1 MFSIYVDGELLYRPD
16 GDIDCA
22 ATDPVLKLEMGK
34 SGSLTFGLPVTN
46 ALYGRL
52 QKLVSIVQVFY
63 DEQEVFE
70 GRVLSLTRDFNNTL
84 QVECEGELSY
94 LVDSVQR
101 NDAFTGKTTELLAE
115 IIARHNEMVEPFK
128 QFKMGKVT
136 VEERDITIAGQSD
149 KTTDDEGNFD
159 YRQIEINSTTSEWR
173 DTLDYIE
180 TCLINYCGGYL
191 RARRDVA
198 GNLYLDWIANYY
210 DQTTQTIEFGVNM
223 LDLDEEDDVN
233 DIFTILIPLGTN
245 NLTIEEVNDGSPMLV
260 DEERVAKYGRIIKT
274 KTFDSVSKPET
285 LKENG
290 ERYLR
295 ENGFPK
301 VTLAINAV
309 DLHQYDKNVEMIR
322 LGDRVHVLSAPHSIG
337 DYLICTEIE
346 YDLAD
351 PANTEYTFGHPT
363 QSLTQRWRK
372 DAQKSGGGGGGGAAE
387 AASEEAQRKI
397 YDAWINVDS
406 EAGHVTLGALADKAD
421 RTEKTLTGMKEY
433 LNMKVGIDVD
443 AKDPEAGVDIN
454 IYTMRSVLDEHD
466 KTLLEQGTYIK
477 QINDDTKSAIEQT
490 TAYVDRVN
498 ADVANHYTEFIQ
510 KSSDIESSLTLKASS
525 DEVHAVVTKTEEL
538 GKEVANKADTQ
549 WVTTQTKLLD
559 EEVAKKATKEE
570 VVDLDAKVASLEVSV
585 SDNESKITAQADTI
599 TLKANKTYVDS
610 QITEVK
616 KLIADE
622 IEARKADLDWVNSIR
637 VNSAT
642 MSVAVLDVRNSSSL
656 GAASAVT
663 LAVNNGLSAGTMIT
677 APAIAA
683 SMTMRVG
690 GKNVATEDWVNEQI
704 AAITI
709 PDISGDISVDSITAG
724 SGSFSSLTLGE
735 NTLAR
740 KSHTAITGIT
750 GIAIKTTTATL
761 RYTNANGDVASQKI
775 VTGVTI
781 DQTGL
786 TKSTIYYYG

>member
-223 LDLDEEDDVN
+223 LDLEEDDDVN

-290 ERYLR
+290 ERYLH

-301 VTLAINAV
+301 VTLTINAV

-351 PANTEYTFGHPT
+351 PANTEYTFGQPT

-490 TAYVDRVN
+490 TAYVDQVN
-498 ADVANHYTEFIQ
+498 AAVANHYTEFIQ

-525 DEVHAVVTKTEEL
+525 DEVHAVVTKTEEF
-538 GKEVANKADTQ
+538 GK
-549 WVTTQTKLLD
+549 
-559 EEVAKKATKEE
+559 E

-642 MSVAVLDVRNSSSL
+642 MSVAVLNVRNSSSL

-724 SGSFSSLTLGE
+724 SGSFSSLTLGK

-740 KSHTAITGIT
+740 KSHTAITGIK
-750 GIAIKTTTATL
+750 GIAIKTTTAIL
-761 RYTNANGDVASQKI
+761 RYTNANGVVASQKI

-781 DQTGL
+781 NQTGL
-786 TKSTIYYYG
+786 TRSTIYYYG

>member
-198 GNLYLDWIANYY
+198 GSLYLDWIANYY

-223 LDLDEEDDVN
+223 LDLEEEDDVN

-301 VTLAINAV
+301 VTLTINAV

-351 PANTEYTFGHPT
+351 PANTEYTFGQPT

-397 YDAWINVDS
+397 YDAWINVDAG
-406 EAGHVTLGALADKAD
+406 AGHVTLGALADKAD

-498 ADVANHYTEFIQ
+498 ADVANHYTEFLQ
-510 KSSDIESSLTLKASS
+510 KSSDMESSLALKASS

-549 WVTTQTKLLD
+549 WVTIQTKRLD
-559 EEVAKKATKEE
+559 EEDAKKATKEE
-570 VVDLDAKVASLEVSV
+570 VVDLDAKVASLEISV
-585 SDNESKITAQADTI
+585 SDNESKIAAQADTI

-616 KLIADE
+616 KIIADE
-622 IEARKADLDWVNSIR
+622 IEATKANVDWLNSLSI
-637 VNSAT
+637 
-642 MSVAVLDVRNSSSL
+642 SVAFLTVRGGVDVTNSVNASSVHASETVSGNMVTANAI
-656 GAASAVT
+656 GA
-663 LAVNNGLSAGTMIT
+663 NLSIK
-677 APAIAA
+677 
-683 SMTMRVG
+683 VG
-690 GKNVATEDWVNEQI
+690 GKDVATQDWVNEQI

-735 NTLAR
+735 NTLTR
-740 KSHTAITGIT
+740 KSHTAITGIK

>member
-198 GNLYLDWIANYY
+198 GSLYLDWIANYY

-223 LDLDEEDDVN
+223 LDLEEEDDVN

-301 VTLAINAV
+301 VTLTINAV

-351 PANTEYTFGHPT
+351 PANTEYTFGQPT

-397 YDAWINVDS
+397 YDAWINVDAG
-406 EAGHVTLGALADKAD
+406 AGHVTLGALADKAD

-498 ADVANHYTEFIQ
+498 ADVANHYTEFLQ
-510 KSSDIESSLTLKASS
+510 KSSGMESSLTLKASS

-549 WVTTQTKLLD
+549 WVTIQTKRLD
-559 EEVAKKATKEE
+559 EEDAKKATKEE
-570 VVDLDAKVASLEVSV
+570 VVDLDAKVASLEISV
-585 SDNESKITAQADTI
+585 SDNESKIAAQADTI

-616 KLIADE
+616 KIIADE
-622 IEARKADLDWVNSIR
+622 IEATKANVDWLNSLSI
-637 VNSAT
+637 
-642 MSVAVLDVRNSSSL
+642 SVAFLTVRGGVDVTNSVNASSVHASETVSGNMVTANAI
-656 GAASAVT
+656 GA
-663 LAVNNGLSAGTMIT
+663 NLSIK
-677 APAIAA
+677 
-683 SMTMRVG
+683 VG
-690 GKNVATEDWVNEQI
+690 GKDVATQDWVNEQI

-735 NTLAR
+735 NTLTR
-740 KSHTAITGIT
+740 KSHTAITGIK

>member
-223 LDLDEEDDVN
+223 LDLEEEDDVN

-301 VTLAINAV
+301 VTLTINAV

-351 PANTEYTFGHPT
+351 PANTEYTFGQPT

-397 YDAWINVDS
+397 YDAWINVDP

-490 TAYVDRVN
+490 TAYVDQVN
-498 ADVANHYTEFIQ
+498 AAVANHYTEFIQ

-570 VVDLDAKVASLEVSV
+570 VVDLDAKVASLEISV

-616 KLIADE
+616 KIIADE
-622 IEARKADLDWVNSIR
+622 IEATKANVDWLNSLSI
-637 VNSAT
+637 
-642 MSVAVLDVRNSSSL
+642 SVAFLTVRGGVDVTNSVNASSVHASETVSGNMVTANAI
-656 GAASAVT
+656 GA
-663 LAVNNGLSAGTMIT
+663 NLSIK
-677 APAIAA
+677 
-683 SMTMRVG
+683 VG
-690 GKNVATEDWVNEQI
+690 GKDVATQDWVNEQI

-709 PDISGDISVDSITAG
+709 PDISGDISVDSITAA
-724 SGSFSSLTLGE
+724 SGSFSSLTLGK
-735 NTLAR
+735 NTLTR
-740 KSHTAITGIT
+740 KSHTAITGIK

-786 TKSTIYYYG
+786 TKSTIYYYS

>member
-198 GNLYLDWIANYY
+198 GSLYLDWIANYY

-223 LDLDEEDDVN
+223 LDLEEEDDVN

-301 VTLAINAV
+301 VTLTINAV

-351 PANTEYTFGHPT
+351 PANTEYTFGQPT

-397 YDAWINVDS
+397 YDAWINVDAG
-406 EAGHVTLGALADKAD
+406 AGHVTLGALADKAD

-498 ADVANHYTEFIQ
+498 ADVANHYTEFLQ
-510 KSSDIESSLTLKASS
+510 KSSDMESSLTLKASS

-549 WVTTQTKLLD
+549 WVTIQTKRLD
-559 EEVAKKATKEE
+559 EEDAKKATKEE
-570 VVDLDAKVASLEVSV
+570 VVDLDAKVASLEISV
-585 SDNESKITAQADTI
+585 SDNESKIAAQADTI

-616 KLIADE
+616 KIIADE
-622 IEARKADLDWVNSIR
+622 IEATKANVDWLNSLSI
-637 VNSAT
+637 
-642 MSVAVLDVRNSSSL
+642 SVAFLTVRGGVDVTNSVNASSVHASETVSGNMVTANAI
-656 GAASAVT
+656 GA
-663 LAVNNGLSAGTMIT
+663 NLSIK
-677 APAIAA
+677 
-683 SMTMRVG
+683 VG
-690 GKNVATEDWVNEQI
+690 GKDVATQDWVNEQI

-735 NTLAR
+735 NTLTR
-740 KSHTAITGIT
+740 KSHTAITGIK

-781 DQTGL
+781 DQRGL

>member
-198 GNLYLDWIANYY
+198 GSLYLDWIANYY

-223 LDLDEEDDVN
+223 LDLEEEDDVN

-301 VTLAINAV
+301 VTLTINAV

-351 PANTEYTFGHPT
+351 PANTEYTFGQPT

-397 YDAWINVDS
+397 YDAWINVDAG
-406 EAGHVTLGALADKAD
+406 AGHVTLGALADKAD

-498 ADVANHYTEFIQ
+498 ADVANHYTEFLQ
-510 KSSDIESSLTLKASS
+510 KSSDMESSLTLKASS

-549 WVTTQTKLLD
+549 WVTIQTKRLD
-559 EEVAKKATKEE
+559 EEDAKKATKEE
-570 VVDLDAKVASLEVSV
+570 VVDLDAKVASLEISV
-585 SDNESKITAQADTI
+585 SDNESKIAAQADTI

-616 KLIADE
+616 KIIADE
-622 IEARKADLDWVNSIR
+622 IEATKANVDWLNSLSI
-637 VNSAT
+637 
-642 MSVAVLDVRNSSSL
+642 SVAFLTVRGGVDVTNSVNASSVHASETVSGNMVTANAI
-656 GAASAVT
+656 GA
-663 LAVNNGLSAGTMIT
+663 NLSIK
-677 APAIAA
+677 
-683 SMTMRVG
+683 VG
-690 GKNVATEDWVNEQI
+690 GKDVATQDWVNEQI

-735 NTLAR
+735 NTLTR
-740 KSHTAITGIT
+740 KSHTAITGIK

-775 VTGVTI
+775 VTGVII
-781 DQTGL
+781 DQRGL

>member
-223 LDLDEEDDVN
+223 LDLEEEDDVN

-301 VTLAINAV
+301 VTLTINAV

-351 PANTEYTFGHPT
+351 PVNTEYTFGQPT

-397 YDAWINVDS
+397 YDAWINVDP

-490 TAYVDRVN
+490 TAYVDQVN
-498 ADVANHYTEFIQ
+498 AAVANHYTEFIQ

-570 VVDLDAKVASLEVSV
+570 VVDLDAKVASLEISV

-616 KLIADE
+616 KIIADE
-622 IEARKADLDWVNSIR
+622 IEATKANVDWLNSLSI
-637 VNSAT
+637 
-642 MSVAVLDVRNSSSL
+642 SVAFLTVRGGVDVTNSVNASSVHASETVSGNMVTANAI
-656 GAASAVT
+656 GA
-663 LAVNNGLSAGTMIT
+663 NLSIK
-677 APAIAA
+677 
-683 SMTMRVG
+683 VG
-690 GKNVATEDWVNEQI
+690 GKDVATQDWVNEQI

-709 PDISGDISVDSITAG
+709 PDISGDISVDSITAA
-724 SGSFSSLTLGE
+724 SGSFSSLTLGK
-735 NTLAR
+735 NTLTR
-740 KSHTAITGIT
+740 KSHTAITGIK

-786 TKSTIYYYG
+786 TKSTIYYYS

>member
-198 GNLYLDWIANYY
+198 GSLYLDWIANYY

-223 LDLDEEDDVN
+223 LDLEEEDDVN

-301 VTLAINAV
+301 VTLTINAV

-351 PANTEYTFGHPT
+351 PANTEYTFGQPT

-397 YDAWINVDS
+397 YDAWINVDAG
-406 EAGHVTLGALADKAD
+406 AGHVTLGALADKAD

-498 ADVANHYTEFIQ
+498 ADVANHYTEFLQ
-510 KSSDIESSLTLKASS
+510 KSSDMESSLTLKASS

-549 WVTTQTKLLD
+549 WVTIQTKRLD
-559 EEVAKKATKEE
+559 EEDAKKATKEE
-570 VVDLDAKVASLEVSV
+570 VVDLDAKVASLEISV
-585 SDNESKITAQADTI
+585 SDNESKIAAQADTI

-616 KLIADE
+616 KIIADE
-622 IEARKADLDWVNSIR
+622 IEATKANVDWLNSLSI
-637 VNSAT
+637 
-642 MSVAVLDVRNSSSL
+642 SVAFLTVRGGVDVTNSVNASSVHASETVSGNMVTANAI
-656 GAASAVT
+656 GA
-663 LAVNNGLSAGTMIT
+663 NLSIK
-677 APAIAA
+677 
-683 SMTMRVG
+683 VG
-690 GKNVATEDWVNEQI
+690 GKDVATQDWVNEQI

-724 SGSFSSLTLGE
+724 SGSFSSLTLGK
-735 NTLAR
+735 NTLTR
-740 KSHTAITGIT
+740 KSHTAITGIK

-761 RYTNANGDVASQKI
+761 RYTNANGDAASQKI

>member
-22 ATDPVLKLEMGK
+22 ATDPVLRLEMGK

-63 DEQEVFE
+63 DEQEIFE
-70 GRVLSLTRDFNNTL
+70 GRVLTLTRDFDNTL

-115 IIARHNEMVEPFK
+115 IISRHNEMVEPFK

-136 VEERDITIAGQSD
+136 VEERDITITGQSD

-159 YRQIEINSTTSEWR
+159 YRQIEINSTTNEWR

-191 RARRDVA
+191 RARRDAA
-198 GNLYLDWIANYY
+198 GDLYLDWIADYY

-223 LDLDEEDDVN
+223 LDLKEEDDVN

-260 DEERVAKYGRIIKT
+260 DEERVAKYGRIVKT

-309 DLHQYDKNVEMIR
+309 DLHQCDKNVEMIR
-322 LGDRVHVLSAPHSIG
+322 LGDRVRVLSVPHSIG
-337 DYLICTEIE
+337 DYLVCTEIE

-351 PANTEYTFGHPT
+351 PANTEYTFGQPT

-372 DAQKSGGGGGGGAAE
+372 DAQKSGGGGGGAAE

-397 YDAWINVDS
+397 YDAWINVDAD
-406 EAGHVTLGALADKAD
+406 AGHVTLGALADKAD

-490 TAYVDRVN
+490 TAYVDQVN
-498 ADVANHYTEFIQ
+498 AAVANHYTEFIQ
-510 KSSDIESSLTLKASS
+510 KSSELESNITLKASS
-525 DEVHAVVTKTEEL
+525 DEVHTVVTRVETAEKTLEE
-538 GKEVANKADTQ
+538 KADAKDLNFAVQKIT
-549 WVTTQTKLLD
+549 VLD
-559 EEVAKKATKEE
+559 EEMDTKATKEE
-570 VVDLDAKVASLEVSV
+570 VVDLDAKVASLEISV

-622 IEARKADLDWVNSIR
+622 IDARKADLDWVNSIR

-642 MSVAVLDVRNSSSL
+642 MSVAILEVRNSSSL
-656 GAASAVT
+656 GAASAKSMNVKT
-663 LAVNNGLSAGTMIT
+663 VLSANDISASTMS
-677 APAIAA
+677 IAGQ
-683 SMTMRVG
+683 S
-690 GKNVATEDWVNEQI
+690 VATKSWVNEQI

-709 PDISGDISVDSITAG
+709 PDISGDISVDSITAD
-724 SGSFSSLTLGE
+724 SGSFSSLTLGK
-735 NTLAR
+735 NTLTR
-740 KSHTAITGIT
+740 KSHTAITGIKGVALKVT
-750 GIAIKTTTATL
+750 KKTITYATVSGL
-761 RYTNANGDVASQKI
+761 AESVAV
-775 VTGVTI
+775 VTGVSI

-786 TKSTIYYYG
+786 TKSTINYYG

>member
-223 LDLDEEDDVN
+223 LDLEEEDDVN

-260 DEERVAKYGRIIKT
+260 DEERVAKYGRIVKT

-301 VTLAINAV
+301 VTLTINAV

-351 PANTEYTFGHPT
+351 PANTEYTFGQPT

-397 YDAWINVDS
+397 YDAWINADS

-490 TAYVDRVN
+490 TAYVDQVN
-498 ADVANHYTEFIQ
+498 AAVANHYTEFIQ

-570 VVDLDAKVASLEVSV
+570 VVDLDAKVASLEISV
-585 SDNESKITAQADTI
+585 SDHESKITAQADTI

-616 KLIADE
+616 KIIADE
-622 IEARKADLDWVNSIR
+622 IEATKANVDWLNSLSI
-637 VNSAT
+637 
-642 MSVAVLDVRNSSSL
+642 SVAFLTVRGGVDVTDSVNASSVHASETVSGNMVTANAI
-656 GAASAVT
+656 GA
-663 LAVNNGLSAGTMIT
+663 NLSIK
-677 APAIAA
+677 
-683 SMTMRVG
+683 VG
-690 GKNVATEDWVNEQI
+690 GKDVATQDWVNEQI

-709 PDISGDISVDSITAG
+709 PDISGDISVDSITAA

-735 NTLAR
+735 NTLTR
-740 KSHTAITGIT
+740 KSHTAITGIK
-750 GIAIKTTTATL
+750 GIAVKTTTATL

-786 TKSTIYYYG
+786 TKSTIYYYS

>member
-198 GNLYLDWIANYY
+198 GSLYLDWIANYY

-223 LDLDEEDDVN
+223 LDLEEEDDVN

-301 VTLAINAV
+301 VTLTINAV

-351 PANTEYTFGHPT
+351 PANTEYTFGQPT

-397 YDAWINVDS
+397 YDAWINVDAG
-406 EAGHVTLGALADKAD
+406 AGHVTLGALADKAD

-498 ADVANHYTEFIQ
+498 ADVANHYTEFLQ
-510 KSSDIESSLTLKASS
+510 KSSDMESSLTLKASS

-549 WVTTQTKLLD
+549 WVTIQTKRLD
-559 EEVAKKATKEE
+559 EEDAKKATKEE
-570 VVDLDAKVASLEVSV
+570 VVDLDAKVASLEISV
-585 SDNESKITAQADTI
+585 SDNESKIAAQADTI

-616 KLIADE
+616 KIIADE
-622 IEARKADLDWVNSIR
+622 IEATKANVDWLNSLSI
-637 VNSAT
+637 
-642 MSVAVLDVRNSSSL
+642 SVAFLTVRGGVDVTNSVNASSVHASETVSGNMVTANAI
-656 GAASAVT
+656 GA
-663 LAVNNGLSAGTMIT
+663 NLSIK
-677 APAIAA
+677 
-683 SMTMRVG
+683 VG
-690 GKNVATEDWVNEQI
+690 EKDVATQDWVNEQI

-735 NTLAR
+735 NTLTR

>member
-52 QKLVSIVQVFY
+52 QKLISIVQVFY
-63 DEQEVFE
+63 DEQEIFE
-70 GRVLSLTRDFNNTL
+70 GRVLTLTRDFDNTL

-115 IIARHNEMVEPFK
+115 IISRHNEMVEPFK

-136 VEERDITIAGQSD
+136 VEERDITITGQSD

-159 YRQIEINSTTSEWR
+159 YRQIEINSTTNEWR

-191 RARRDVA
+191 RARRDA
-198 GNLYLDWIANYY
+198 TGDLYLDWIADYY

-223 LDLDEEDDVN
+223 LDLKEEDNVN

-301 VTLAINAV
+301 VTLTINAV
-309 DLHQYDKNVEMIR
+309 DLHQCDKNVEMIR
-322 LGDRVHVLSAPHSIG
+322 LGDRVRVLSVPHSIG
-337 DYLICTEIE
+337 DYLVCTEIE

-351 PANTEYTFGHPT
+351 PANTEYAFGQPT

-372 DAQKSGGGGGGGAAE
+372 DAQKSGGGGGAAAE

-397 YDAWINVDS
+397 YDAWINVDAD
-406 EAGHVTLGALADKAD
+406 AGHVTLGALADKAD

-490 TAYVDRVN
+490 TAYVDQVN
-498 ADVANHYTEFIQ
+498 AAVANHYTEFIQ
-510 KSSDIESSLTLKASS
+510 KSSELESNITLKASS
-525 DEVHAVVTKTEEL
+525 DEVHTVVTRVETAEKTLEE
-538 GKEVANKADTQ
+538 KADAKDLNSAVQKIT
-549 WVTTQTKLLD
+549 VLD
-559 EEVAKKATKEE
+559 EEMDTKATKEE
-570 VVDLDAKVASLEVSV
+570 VVDLDAKVASLEISV

-622 IEARKADLDWVNSIR
+622 IDARKADLDWVNSIR

-642 MSVAVLDVRNSSSL
+642 MSVAILEVRNSSSL
-656 GAASAVT
+656 GAASAKSMNVKT
-663 LAVNNGLSAGTMIT
+663 VLSANDISASTMS
-677 APAIAA
+677 IA
-683 SMTMRVG
+683 
-690 GKNVATEDWVNEQI
+690 GKSVATKSWVEEQI

-735 NTLAR
+735 NTLTR
-740 KSHTAITGIT
+740 KSHTAITGIKGVALKVT
-750 GIAIKTTTATL
+750 KKTITYATVSGL
-761 RYTNANGDVASQKI
+761 AESVAV
-775 VTGVTI
+775 VTGVSI

-786 TKSTIYYYG
+786 TKSTINYYG

>member
-1 MFSIYVDGELLYRPD
+1 MFSIYADGELLYRPD

-22 ATDPVLKLEMGK
+22 ATDPVLRLEMGK

-63 DEQEVFE
+63 DEQEIFE
-70 GRVLSLTRDFNNTL
+70 GRVLTLTRDFDNTL

-115 IIARHNEMVEPFK
+115 IISRHNEMVEPFK

-136 VEERDITIAGQSD
+136 VEERDITITGQSD

-159 YRQIEINSTTSEWR
+159 YRQIEINSTTNEWR

-191 RARRDVA
+191 RARRDA
-198 GNLYLDWIANYY
+198 TGDLYLDWIADYY

-223 LDLDEEDDVN
+223 LDLKEEDNVN

-301 VTLAINAV
+301 VTLTINAV
-309 DLHQYDKNVEMIR
+309 DLHQCDKNVEMIR
-322 LGDRVHVLSAPHSIG
+322 LGDRVRVLSVPHSIG
-337 DYLICTEIE
+337 DHLVCTEIE

-351 PANTEYTFGHPT
+351 PANTEYTFGQPT

-372 DAQKSGGGGGGGAAE
+372 DAQKSGGGGGGAAE

-397 YDAWINVDS
+397 YDAWINVDAD
-406 EAGHVTLGALADKAD
+406 AGHVTLGALADKAD

-443 AKDPEAGVDIN
+443 AKDPEAGVNIN

-490 TAYVDRVN
+490 TAYVDQVN
-498 ADVANHYTEFIQ
+498 AAVANHYTEFIQ
-510 KSSDIESSLTLKASS
+510 KSSELESNITLKASS
-525 DEVHAVVTKTEEL
+525 DEVHAVVTKTEAL

-549 WVTTQTKLLD
+549 WVETQTKLLD
-559 EEVAKKATKEE
+559 EEMETKATKEE

-616 KLIADE
+616 KIIADE
-622 IEARKADLDWVNSIR
+622 IEATKANVDWLNSLSI
-637 VNSAT
+637 
-642 MSVAVLDVRNSSSL
+642 SVAFLTVQGGVDVTNSVNASSVHASETVSGNMVTANAI
-656 GAASAVT
+656 GA
-663 LAVNNGLSAGTMIT
+663 NLSIK
-677 APAIAA
+677 
-683 SMTMRVG
+683 VG
-690 GKNVATEDWVNEQI
+690 GKDVATQDWVNEQI

-724 SGSFSSLTLGE
+724 SGSFSSLTLGK
-735 NTLAR
+735 NTLTR
-740 KSHTAITGIT
+740 KSHTAITGIK
-750 GIAIKTTTATL
+750 GIALKVTKKTITYATVSGL
-761 RYTNANGDVASQKI
+761 AESVAV
-775 VTGVTI
+775 VTGVSI

-786 TKSTIYYYG
+786 TKSTINYYG

>member
-63 DEQEVFE
+63 DEQEIFE

-136 VEERDITIAGQSD
+136 VEERDITIAGQSN

-223 LDLDEEDDVN
+223 LDLEEEDDVN

-301 VTLAINAV
+301 VTLTINAV

-351 PANTEYTFGHPT
+351 PANTEYTFGQPT

-397 YDAWINVDS
+397 YDAWINADAG
-406 EAGHVTLGALADKAD
+406 AGHVTLGALADKAD

-443 AKDPEAGVDIN
+443 AKDPEAGVNIN
-454 IYTMRSVLDEHD
+454 IYTMRSILDEHD

-498 ADVANHYTEFIQ
+498 ADVANHYTEFLQ
-510 KSSDIESSLTLKASS
+510 KSSDMESSLTLKASS

-616 KLIADE
+616 KIIADE
-622 IEARKADLDWVNSIR
+622 IEATKANVDWLNSLSI
-637 VNSAT
+637 
-642 MSVAVLDVRNSSSL
+642 SVAFLTVRGGVDVTNSVNASSVHASETVSGNMVTANAI
-656 GAASAVT
+656 GA
-663 LAVNNGLSAGTMIT
+663 NLSIK
-677 APAIAA
+677 
-683 SMTMRVG
+683 VG
-690 GKNVATEDWVNEQI
+690 GKDVATQDWVNEQI

-740 KSHTAITGIT
+740 KSHTAITGIK

>member
-52 QKLVSIVQVFY
+52 QKLISIVQVFY
-63 DEQEVFE
+63 DEQEIFE
-70 GRVLSLTRDFNNTL
+70 GRVLSLTRDFDNTL

-101 NDAFTGKTTELLAE
+101 NDAFTGKITELLAE
-115 IIARHNEMVEPFK
+115 IISRHNEMVEPFK

-136 VEERDITIAGQSD
+136 VEERDITITGQSD
-149 KTTDDEGNFD
+149 KNTDDEGNFD
-159 YRQIEINSTTSEWR
+159 YRQIEINSTTNEWR

-191 RARRDVA
+191 RARRDA
-198 GNLYLDWIANYY
+198 TGDLYLDWIADYY
-210 DQTTQTIEFGVNM
+210 DRATQTIEFGVNM
-223 LDLDEEDDVN
+223 LDLKEEDDVN

-245 NLTIEEVNDGSPMLV
+245 NLTIEEVNGGSPMLV

-301 VTLAINAV
+301 VTLTINAV
-309 DLHQYDKNVEMIR
+309 DLHQCDKNVEMIR
-322 LGDRVHVLSAPHSIG
+322 LGDRVRVLSVPHSIG
-337 DYLICTEIE
+337 DYLVCTEIE

-351 PANTEYTFGHPT
+351 PANTEYTFGQPT

-372 DAQKSGGGGGGGAAE
+372 DAQKSGGGGGGAAE

-397 YDAWINVDS
+397 YDAWINVDAD
-406 EAGHVTLGALADKAD
+406 AGHVTLGALADKAD

-443 AKDPEAGVDIN
+443 AKDPEAGVNIN

-490 TAYVDRVN
+490 TAYVDQVN
-498 ADVANHYTEFIQ
+498 AAVANHYTEFIQ
-510 KSSDIESSLTLKASS
+510 KSSELESNITLKASS
-525 DEVHAVVTKTEEL
+525 DEVHAVVTKTEAL

-559 EEVAKKATKEE
+559 EEMETKATKEE
-570 VVDLDAKVASLEVSV
+570 VVDLDAKVASLEISV
-585 SDNESKITAQADTI
+585 SDNESKIMAQADTI

-622 IEARKADLDWVNSIR
+622 IDARKADLDWVNSIR

-663 LAVNNGLSAGTMIT
+663 LAVKDGLSAGTMIS
-677 APAIAA
+677 APTIAA
-683 SMTMRVG
+683 SMLMRIG

-735 NTLAR
+735 NTLTR
-740 KSHTAITGIT
+740 KSHTAITGIK
-750 GIAIKTTTATL
+750 GIALKVTKKTITYATVSGL
-761 RYTNANGDVASQKI
+761 AESVAV
-775 VTGVTI
+775 VTGVSI

-786 TKSTIYYYG
+786 TKSTINYYG

>member
-52 QKLVSIVQVFY
+52 QKLISIVQVFY
-63 DEQEVFE
+63 DEQEIFE
-70 GRVLSLTRDFNNTL
+70 GRVLSLTRDFDNTL

-115 IIARHNEMVEPFK
+115 IISRHNEMVEPFK

-136 VEERDITIAGQSD
+136 VEERDITITGQSD

-159 YRQIEINSTTSEWR
+159 YRQIEINSTTNEWR

-191 RARRDVA
+191 RARRDAA
-198 GNLYLDWIANYY
+198 GDLYLDWIADYY

-223 LDLDEEDDVN
+223 LDLKEEDDVN

-301 VTLAINAV
+301 VTLTINAV
-309 DLHQYDKNVEMIR
+309 DLHQCDKNVEMIR
-322 LGDRVHVLSAPHSIG
+322 LGDRVRVLSVPHSIG
-337 DYLICTEIE
+337 DYLVCTEIE

-351 PANTEYTFGHPT
+351 PANTEYTFGQPT

-372 DAQKSGGGGGGGAAE
+372 DAQKSGGGGGGAAE

-406 EAGHVTLGALADKAD
+406 DAGHVTLGALADKAD

-443 AKDPEAGVDIN
+443 AKDPEAGVNIN

-490 TAYVDRVN
+490 TAYVDQVN
-498 ADVANHYTEFIQ
+498 AAVANHYTEFIQ
-510 KSSDIESSLTLKASS
+510 KSSELESNITLKASS
-525 DEVHAVVTKTEEL
+525 DEVHAVVTKTEAL

-559 EEVAKKATKEE
+559 EEMETKATKEE
-570 VVDLDAKVASLEVSV
+570 VADLDAKVASLEISV
-585 SDNESKITAQADTI
+585 SDNESQITAQADTI

-622 IEARKADLDWVNSIR
+622 IDARKADLDWVNSIR

-642 MSVAVLDVRNSSSL
+642 MSVAILEVRNSSSL
-656 GAASAVT
+656 GAASAKSMNVKT
-663 LAVNNGLSAGTMIT
+663 VLSANDISASTMS
-677 APAIAA
+677 IAGQ
-683 SMTMRVG
+683 S
-690 GKNVATEDWVNEQI
+690 VATKSWVNEQI

-735 NTLAR
+735 NTLTR
-740 KSHTAITGIT
+740 KSHTAITGIKGVALKVT
-750 GIAIKTTTATL
+750 KKTITYATVSGL
-761 RYTNANGDVASQKI
+761 AESVAV
-775 VTGVTI
+775 VTGVSI

-786 TKSTIYYYG
+786 TKSTINYYG

>member
-198 GNLYLDWIANYY
+198 GSLYLDWIANYY

-223 LDLDEEDDVN
+223 LDLEEEDDVN

-301 VTLAINAV
+301 VTLTINAV

-351 PANTEYTFGHPT
+351 PANTEYTFGQPT

-397 YDAWINVDS
+397 YDAWINVDAG
-406 EAGHVTLGALADKAD
+406 AGHVTLGALADKAD

-498 ADVANHYTEFIQ
+498 ADVANHYTEFLQ
-510 KSSDIESSLTLKASS
+510 KSSDMESSLTLKASS

-538 GKEVANKADTQ
+538 GKEVANKADTK
-549 WVTTQTKLLD
+549 WVTIQTKRLD
-559 EEVAKKATKEE
+559 EEDAKKATKEE
-570 VVDLDAKVASLEVSV
+570 VVDLDAKVASLEISV
-585 SDNESKITAQADTI
+585 SDNESKIAAQADTI

-616 KLIADE
+616 KIIADE
-622 IEARKADLDWVNSIR
+622 IEATKANVDWLNSLSI
-637 VNSAT
+637 
-642 MSVAVLDVRNSSSL
+642 SVAFLTVRGGVDVTNSVNASSVHASETVSGNMVTANAI
-656 GAASAVT
+656 GA
-663 LAVNNGLSAGTMIT
+663 NLSIK
-677 APAIAA
+677 
-683 SMTMRVG
+683 VG
-690 GKNVATEDWVNEQI
+690 GKDVATQDWVNEQI

-735 NTLAR
+735 NTLTR
-740 KSHTAITGIT
+740 KSHTAITGIK

>member
-16 GDIDCA
+16 GDIDCVI
-22 ATDPVLKLEMGK
+22 TDPVLRLEMGK

-223 LDLDEEDDVN
+223 LDLEEEDDVN

-301 VTLAINAV
+301 VTLTINAV

-351 PANTEYTFGHPT
+351 PANTEYTFGQPT

-397 YDAWINVDS
+397 YDAWINVDAG
-406 EAGHVTLGALADKAD
+406 AGHVTLGALADKAD

-443 AKDPEAGVDIN
+443 AKDPEAGVNIN
-454 IYTMRSVLDEHD
+454 IYTMRSILDEHD

-498 ADVANHYTEFIQ
+498 ADVANHYTEFLQ
-510 KSSDIESSLTLKASS
+510 KSSDMESSLTLKASS
-525 DEVHAVVTKTEEL
+525 DEVHAIVTKTEEL

-549 WVTTQTKLLD
+549 WVTTRTKLLD

-599 TLKANKTYVDS
+599 ALKANKTYVDS
-610 QITEVK
+610 QITEVQ

-622 IEARKADLDWVNSIR
+622 IEATKANVNWLNSLSI
-637 VNSAT
+637 
-642 MSVAVLDVRNSSSL
+642 SVAFLTVRGGVDVTNSVNASSVHASETVSGNMVTANAI
-656 GAASAVT
+656 GA
-663 LAVNNGLSAGTMIT
+663 NLSIK
-677 APAIAA
+677 
-683 SMTMRVG
+683 VG
-690 GKNVATEDWVNEQI
+690 GKDVATQDWVNEQI

-740 KSHTAITGIT
+740 KSHTAITGIK

>member
-22 ATDPVLKLEMGK
+22 VADPVLKLEMGK
-34 SGSLTFGLPVTN
+34 SGSLTFRLPVTN

-101 NDAFTGKTTELLAE
+101 NDAFTGKTTELLAK

-223 LDLDEEDDVN
+223 LDLEEEDDVN

-245 NLTIEEVNDGSPMLV
+245 NLTIDEVNDGSPMLV

-301 VTLAINAV
+301 VTLTINAV

-351 PANTEYTFGHPT
+351 PANTEYTFGQPT

-421 RTEKTLTGMKEY
+421 RTEKTITGMKEY

-490 TAYVDRVN
+490 TAYVDQVN
-498 ADVANHYTEFIQ
+498 AAVANHYTEFIQ
-510 KSSDIESSLTLKASS
+510 KSSDIESSLTL
-525 DEVHAVVTKTEEL
+525 
-538 GKEVANKADTQ
+538 
-549 WVTTQTKLLD
+549 
-559 EEVAKKATKEE
+559 KATKEE

-663 LAVNNGLSAGTMIT
+663 LAVNNGLSAGTTIT

-724 SGSFSSLTLGE
+724 SGSFSSLTLGK

-740 KSHTAITGIT
+740 KSHTAITGIK

>member
-16 GDIDCA
+16 GDIDCVI
-22 ATDPVLKLEMGK
+22 TDPVLRLEMGK

-223 LDLDEEDDVN
+223 LDLEEEDDVN

-301 VTLAINAV
+301 VTLTINAV

-351 PANTEYTFGHPT
+351 PANTEYTFGQPT

-397 YDAWINVDS
+397 YDAWINVDAG
-406 EAGHVTLGALADKAD
+406 AGHVTLGALADKAD

-443 AKDPEAGVDIN
+443 AKDPEAGVNIN
-454 IYTMRSVLDEHD
+454 IYTMRSILDEHD

-490 TAYVDRVN
+490 TAYVYRVN
-498 ADVANHYTEFIQ
+498 ADVANHYTEFLQ
-510 KSSDIESSLTLKASS
+510 KSSDMESSLTLKASS

-538 GKEVANKADTQ
+538 GK
-549 WVTTQTKLLD
+549 
-559 EEVAKKATKEE
+559 E

-599 TLKANKTYVDS
+599 ALKANKTYVDS

-622 IEARKADLDWVNSIR
+622 IDARKADLDWVNSIR

-663 LAVNNGLSAGTMIT
+663 LAVNNGLSAGTTIT

-690 GKNVATEDWVNEQI
+690 GKNVATEDWVDEQI

-740 KSHTAITGIT
+740 KSHTAITGIK

>member
-16 GDIDCA
+16 GDIDCVI
-22 ATDPVLKLEMGK
+22 TDPVLRLEMGK

-70 GRVLSLTRDFNNTL
+70 GRVLSLTRDFDNTL

-136 VEERDITIAGQSD
+136 VEERDITIVGQSD

-223 LDLDEEDDVN
+223 LDLEEEDDVN

-301 VTLAINAV
+301 VTLTINAV

-351 PANTEYTFGHPT
+351 PANTEYTFGQPT

-397 YDAWINVDS
+397 YDAWINVDAG
-406 EAGHVTLGALADKAD
+406 AGHVTLGALADKAD

-443 AKDPEAGVDIN
+443 AKDPEAGVNIN
-454 IYTMRSVLDEHD
+454 IYTMRSILDEHD

-490 TAYVDRVN
+490 TAYVNRVN
-498 ADVANHYTEFIQ
+498 ADVANHYTEFLQ
-510 KSSDIESSLTLKASS
+510 KSSDMESSLTL
-525 DEVHAVVTKTEEL
+525 
-538 GKEVANKADTQ
+538 
-549 WVTTQTKLLD
+549 
-559 EEVAKKATKEE
+559 KATKEE

-599 TLKANKTYVDS
+599 ALKANKTYVDS
-610 QITEVK
+610 QITEVQ

-622 IEARKADLDWVNSIR
+622 IEATKANVDWLNSLSI
-637 VNSAT
+637 
-642 MSVAVLDVRNSSSL
+642 SVAFLTVRGGVDVTNSVNASSVHASETVSGNMVTANAI
-656 GAASAVT
+656 GA
-663 LAVNNGLSAGTMIT
+663 NLSIK
-677 APAIAA
+677 
-683 SMTMRVG
+683 VG
-690 GKNVATEDWVNEQI
+690 GKDVATQDWVNEQI

-740 KSHTAITGIT
+740 KSHTAITGIK

>member
-52 QKLVSIVQVFY
+52 QKLISIVQVFY
-63 DEQEVFE
+63 DEQEIFE
-70 GRVLSLTRDFNNTL
+70 GRVLSLTRDFDNTL

-115 IIARHNEMVEPFK
+115 IISRHNEMVEPFK

-136 VEERDITIAGQSD
+136 VEERDITITGQSD

-159 YRQIEINSTTSEWR
+159 YRQIEINSTTNEWR

-191 RARRDVA
+191 RARRDA
-198 GNLYLDWIANYY
+198 TGDLYLDWIADYY
-210 DQTTQTIEFGVNM
+210 DRATQTIEFGVNM
-223 LDLDEEDDVN
+223 LDLKEEDDVN

-245 NLTIEEVNDGSPMLV
+245 NLTIEEVNGGSPMLV

-301 VTLAINAV
+301 VTLTINAV
-309 DLHQYDKNVEMIR
+309 DLHQCDKNVEMIR
-322 LGDRVHVLSAPHSIG
+322 LGDRVRVLSVPHSIG
-337 DYLICTEIE
+337 DYLVCTEIE

-351 PANTEYTFGHPT
+351 PANTEYTFGQPT

-372 DAQKSGGGGGGGAAE
+372 DAQKSGGGGGGAAE

-397 YDAWINVDS
+397 YDAWINVDAD
-406 EAGHVTLGALADKAD
+406 AGHVTLGALADKAD

-443 AKDPEAGVDIN
+443 AKDPEAGVNIN

-490 TAYVDRVN
+490 TAYVDQVN
-498 ADVANHYTEFIQ
+498 AAVANHYTEFIQ
-510 KSSDIESSLTLKASS
+510 KSSELESNITLKASS
-525 DEVHAVVTKTEEL
+525 DEVHAVVTKTEAL

-559 EEVAKKATKEE
+559 EEMETKATKEE
-570 VVDLDAKVASLEVSV
+570 VVNLDAKVASLEISV

-622 IEARKADLDWVNSIR
+622 IDARKADLDWVNSIR

-663 LAVNNGLSAGTMIT
+663 LAVKDGLSAGTMIS
-677 APAIAA
+677 APTIAA
-683 SMTMRVG
+683 SMLMRIG

-704 AAITI
+704 AAITL

-735 NTLAR
+735 NTLTR
-740 KSHTAITGIT
+740 KSHTAITGIK

-761 RYTNANGDVASQKI
+761 RYTNANGDVANQTI

-781 DQTGL
+781 NQTGL

>member
-198 GNLYLDWIANYY
+198 GSLYLDWIANYY

-223 LDLDEEDDVN
+223 LDLEEEDDVN

-245 NLTIEEVNDGSPMLV
+245 NLTIEEVNDGNPMLI

-301 VTLAINAV
+301 VTLTINAV

-351 PANTEYTFGHPT
+351 PANTEYTFGQPT

-397 YDAWINVDS
+397 YDAWINVDAG
-406 EAGHVTLGALADKAD
+406 AGHVTLGALADKAD

-498 ADVANHYTEFIQ
+498 ADVANHYTEFLQ
-510 KSSDIESSLTLKASS
+510 KSSDMESSLTLKASS

-549 WVTTQTKLLD
+549 WVTIQTKRLD
-559 EEVAKKATKEE
+559 EEDAKKATKEE
-570 VVDLDAKVASLEVSV
+570 VVDLDAKVASLEISV
-585 SDNESKITAQADTI
+585 SDNESKIAAQADTI

-616 KLIADE
+616 KIIADE
-622 IEARKADLDWVNSIR
+622 IEATKANVDWLNSLSI
-637 VNSAT
+637 
-642 MSVAVLDVRNSSSL
+642 SVAFLTVRGGVDVTNSVNASSVHASETVSGNMVTANAI
-656 GAASAVT
+656 GA
-663 LAVNNGLSAGTMIT
+663 NLSIK
-677 APAIAA
+677 
-683 SMTMRVG
+683 VG
-690 GKNVATEDWVNEQI
+690 GKDVATQDWVNEQI

-735 NTLAR
+735 NTLTR
-740 KSHTAITGIT
+740 KSHTAITGIK

>member
-22 ATDPVLKLEMGK
+22 VTDPVLKLEMGK
-34 SGSLTFGLPVTN
+34 SGSLTFRLPVTN

-101 NDAFTGKTTELLAE
+101 NDAFTGKTTELLAK

-223 LDLDEEDDVN
+223 LDLEEEDDVN

-301 VTLAINAV
+301 VTLTINAV

-351 PANTEYTFGHPT
+351 PANTEYTFGQPT

-421 RTEKTLTGMKEY
+421 RTEKTITGMKEY

-490 TAYVDRVN
+490 TAYVDQVN
-498 ADVANHYTEFIQ
+498 AAVANHYTEFIQ
-510 KSSDIESSLTLKASS
+510 KSSDIESSLTL
-525 DEVHAVVTKTEEL
+525 
-538 GKEVANKADTQ
+538 
-549 WVTTQTKLLD
+549 
-559 EEVAKKATKEE
+559 KATKEE

-663 LAVNNGLSAGTMIT
+663 LAVNNGLSAGTTIT

-724 SGSFSSLTLGE
+724 SGSFSSLTLGK

-740 KSHTAITGIT
+740 KSHTAITGIK

>member
-198 GNLYLDWIANYY
+198 GSLYLDWIANYY

-223 LDLDEEDDVN
+223 LDLEEEDDVN

-301 VTLAINAV
+301 VTLTINAV

-351 PANTEYTFGHPT
+351 PANTEYTFGQPT

-397 YDAWINVDS
+397 YDAWINVDAG
-406 EAGHVTLGALADKAD
+406 AGHVTLGALADKAD

-498 ADVANHYTEFIQ
+498 ADVANHYTEFLQ
-510 KSSDIESSLTLKASS
+510 KSSDMESSLALKASS

-549 WVTTQTKLLD
+549 WVTIQTKRLD
-559 EEVAKKATKEE
+559 EEDAKKATKEE
-570 VVDLDAKVASLEVSV
+570 VVDLDAKVASLEISV
-585 SDNESKITAQADTI
+585 SDNESKIAAQADTI

-616 KLIADE
+616 KIIADE
-622 IEARKADLDWVNSIR
+622 IEATKANVDWLNSLSI
-637 VNSAT
+637 
-642 MSVAVLDVRNSSSL
+642 SVAFLTVRGGVDVTNSVNASSVHASETVSGNMVTANAI
-656 GAASAVT
+656 GA
-663 LAVNNGLSAGTMIT
+663 NLSIK
-677 APAIAA
+677 
-683 SMTMRVG
+683 VG
-690 GKNVATEDWVNEQI
+690 GKDVATQDWVNEQI

-735 NTLAR
+735 NTLTR
-740 KSHTAITGIT
+740 KSHTAITGIKD
-750 GIAIKTTTATL
+750 IAIKTTTATL

>member
-198 GNLYLDWIANYY
+198 GSLYLDWIANYY

-223 LDLDEEDDVN
+223 LDLEEEDDVN

-301 VTLAINAV
+301 VTLTINAV

-351 PANTEYTFGHPT
+351 PANTEYTFGQPT

-397 YDAWINVDS
+397 YDAWINVDAG
-406 EAGHVTLGALADKAD
+406 AGHVTLGALADKAD

-498 ADVANHYTEFIQ
+498 ADVANHYTEFLQ
-510 KSSDIESSLTLKASS
+510 KSSDMESSLTLKASS

-549 WVTTQTKLLD
+549 WVTIQTKRLD
-559 EEVAKKATKEE
+559 EEDAKKATKEE
-570 VVDLDAKVASLEVSV
+570 VVDLDAKVASLEISV
-585 SDNESKITAQADTI
+585 SDNESKIAAQADTI

-616 KLIADE
+616 KIIADE
-622 IEARKADLDWVNSIR
+622 IEATKANVDWLNSLSI
-637 VNSAT
+637 
-642 MSVAVLDVRNSSSL
+642 SVAFLTVRGGVDVTNSVNASSVHASETVSGNMVTANAI
-656 GAASAVT
+656 GA
-663 LAVNNGLSAGTMIT
+663 NLSIK
-677 APAIAA
+677 
-683 SMTMRVG
+683 VG
-690 GKNVATEDWVNEQI
+690 GKDVATQDWVNEQI

-735 NTLAR
+735 NTLTR
-740 KSHTAITGIT
+740 KSHTAIIGIK

>member
-16 GDIDCA
+16 GDIDCVI
-22 ATDPVLKLEMGK
+22 TDPVLRLEMGK

-223 LDLDEEDDVN
+223 LDLEEEDDVN

-301 VTLAINAV
+301 VTLTINAV

-351 PANTEYTFGHPT
+351 PANTEYTFGQPT

-372 DAQKSGGGGGGGAAE
+372 DAQKSGGGGSGGAAE

-397 YDAWINVDS
+397 YDAWINVDAG
-406 EAGHVTLGALADKAD
+406 AGHVTLGALADKAD

-443 AKDPEAGVDIN
+443 AKDPEAGVNIN
-454 IYTMRSVLDEHD
+454 IYTMRSILDEHD

-498 ADVANHYTEFIQ
+498 ADVANHYTEFLQ
-510 KSSDIESSLTLKASS
+510 KSSDMESSLTLKASS
-525 DEVHAVVTKTEEL
+525 DEVHAVVT
-538 GKEVANKADTQ
+538 
-549 WVTTQTKLLD
+549 
-559 EEVAKKATKEE
+559 
-570 VVDLDAKVASLEVSV
+570 KVASLEVSV

-599 TLKANKTYVDS
+599 ALKANKTYVDS

-622 IEARKADLDWVNSIR
+622 IDARKADLDWVNSIR

-663 LAVNNGLSAGTMIT
+663 LAVNNGLSAGTTIT

-690 GKNVATEDWVNEQI
+690 GKNVATEDWVDEQI

-740 KSHTAITGIT
+740 KSHTAITGIK

>member
-16 GDIDCA
+16 GDIDCVI
-22 ATDPVLKLEMGK
+22 TDPVLRLEMGK

-70 GRVLSLTRDFNNTL
+70 GRVLSLTRDFDNTL

-198 GNLYLDWIANYY
+198 GSLYLDWIANYY

-223 LDLDEEDDVN
+223 LDLEEEDDVN

-301 VTLAINAV
+301 VTLTINAV

-351 PANTEYTFGHPT
+351 PANTEYTFGQPT

-397 YDAWINVDS
+397 YDAWINIDDS
-406 EAGHVTLGALADKAD
+406 AGHVTLGALADKAD

-498 ADVANHYTEFIQ
+498 ADVANHYTEFLQ
-510 KSSDIESSLTLKASS
+510 KSSDMESSLTLKASS

-549 WVTTQTKLLD
+549 WVTIQTKRLD
-559 EEVAKKATKEE
+559 EEDAKKATKEE
-570 VVDLDAKVASLEVSV
+570 VVDLDAKVASLEISV
-585 SDNESKITAQADTI
+585 SDNESKIAAQADTI

-616 KLIADE
+616 KIIADE
-622 IEARKADLDWVNSIR
+622 IEATKANVDWLNSLSI
-637 VNSAT
+637 
-642 MSVAVLDVRNSSSL
+642 SVAFLTVRGGVDVTNSVNASSVHASETVSGNMVTANAI
-656 GAASAVT
+656 GA
-663 LAVNNGLSAGTMIT
+663 NLSIK
-677 APAIAA
+677 
-683 SMTMRVG
+683 VG
-690 GKNVATEDWVNEQI
+690 GKDVATQDWVNEQI

-740 KSHTAITGIT
+740 KSHTAITGIK

-775 VTGVTI
+775 VTGVAI

>member
-1 MFSIYVDGELLYRPD
+1 MFSIYVDGKLLYRPD

-22 ATDPVLKLEMGK
+22 VTDPVLKLEMGK

-191 RARRDVA
+191 QARRDVA

-210 DQTTQTIEFGVNM
+210 DRATQTIEFGVNM
-223 LDLDEEDDVN
+223 LDLEEEDDVN
-233 DIFTILIPLGTN
+233 DIFTILIPLGTS

-301 VTLAINAV
+301 VTLTINAV

-351 PANTEYTFGHPT
+351 PANTEYTFGQPT

-397 YDAWINVDS
+397 YDAWINVDAG
-406 EAGHVTLGALADKAD
+406 AGHVTLGALADKAD

-498 ADVANHYTEFIQ
+498 ADVANHYTEFLQ
-510 KSSDIESSLTLKASS
+510 KSSNMESSIALKASS

-570 VVDLDAKVASLEVSV
+570 VVDLDAKVASLEISV
-585 SDNESKITAQADTI
+585 SDNESKIAAQADTI

-616 KLIADE
+616 KIIADE
-622 IEARKADLDWVNSIR
+622 IEATKANVDWLNSLSI
-637 VNSAT
+637 
-642 MSVAVLDVRNSSSL
+642 SVAFLTVRGGVDVTNSVNASSVHASETVSGNMVTANAI
-656 GAASAVT
+656 GA
-663 LAVNNGLSAGTMIT
+663 NLSIK
-677 APAIAA
+677 
-683 SMTMRVG
+683 VG
-690 GKNVATEDWVNEQI
+690 GKDVATQDWVNEQI

-735 NTLAR
+735 NTLTR
-740 KSHTAITGIT
+740 KSHTAITGIK

-761 RYTNANGDVASQKI
+761 RYTNANGDVASQQI